1 MRPKSIVLLILALG
15 CGLVASI
22 GINQVLASRRSA
34 SSGTGGTTTIFVAVK
49 DIGIGDPLTPEL
61 VKLEEW
67 PENKVPVGAI
77 TQLEQLEDRRARVRF
92 FPGEPILEAK
102 LLPKGEEMSSASD
115 VVPKG
120 MRVVAV
126 RVDAQSSGGY
136 LLLPG
141 DRVDVMV
148 HLAANPSHAV
158 TETLTRTI
166 LQNVKVFAVDDI
178 FNREQDGKNTIAA
191 KTVSLLVNPKQAE
204 LLTLARSIGEIQLA
218 IRNADDTSVTETE
231 GATLHELLGTAP
243 AHQQPGDTSSPGGLL
258 SMLSQAALP
267 APPQP
272 VAQAE
277 PQADEPPAE
286 PEPKPAFTMLI
297 VAGNQPTTI
306 SFTEDGGLPVFRRG
320 TAVSGGVLAP
330 AADDSEPADAAE
342 PPAGSQPAG
351 SSAPAG
357 SAAPAEGEGAD
368 GEAAEPPGEPKEH
381 SQSGGAAARRWKRH
395 KSLAR

>member
-22 GINQVLASRRSA
+22 GINQVLASRRAA
-34 SSGTGGTTTIFVAVK
+34 SNSSGGTTNIFVAIK
-49 DIGIGDPLTPEL
+49 DIGIGDPVTTEL

-67 PENKVPVGAI
+67 PENKVPAGAI
-77 TQLEQLEDRRARVRF
+77 TNLQQLEDRRARVRF

-148 HLAANPSHAV
+148 HLAANASVSVP
-158 TETLTRTI
+158 ETLTRTI

-178 FNREQDGKNTIAA
+178 FSREKDGKNTIAA
-191 KTVSLLVNPKQAE
+191 KTVSLLVTPKQAE

-218 IRNADDTSVTETE
+218 IRNADDSSVTETE
-231 GATLHELLGTAP
+231 GATLHELLGSTPPAAQPADPAASPSGLLGLLTQLPPAAPQAAAP
-243 AHQQPGDTSSPGGLL
+243 ADP
-258 SMLSQAALP
+258 P
-267 APPQP
+267 A
-272 VAQAE
+272 
-277 PQADEPPAE
+277 AE
-286 PEPKPAFTMLI
+286 PEPQAEPRPVFTMVL
-297 VAGNQPTTI
+297 VAGNQPTTVT
-306 SFTEDGGLPVFRRG
+306 FDEQDGPPLFSGAADHSSG
-320 TAVSGGVLAP
+320 GGVLGP
-330 AADDSEPADAAE
+330 TDDSEPA
-342 PPAGSQPAG
+342 
-351 SSAPAG
+351 
-357 SAAPAEGEGAD
+357 
-368 GEAAEPPGEPKEH
+368 PGEPATSEPAPGEPSTGAQPPADEPADGTSPSARH
-381 SQSGGAAARRWKRH
+381 TIQHRLTREQSPHAR
-395 KSLAR
+395 

>member
-22 GINQVLASRRSA
+22 GINQVLASRRAASA
-34 SSGTGGTTTIFVAVK
+34 NTGGTTQIFVAVK
-49 DIGIGDPLTPEL
+49 DIGIGDPVTAEL

-67 PENKVPVGAI
+67 PEDKVPTGAI
-77 TQLEQLEDRRARVRF
+77 TQLQQLEDRRARVRF

-148 HLAANPSHAV
+148 HLAANTSISV

-178 FNREQDGKNTIAA
+178 FNREKDGKNTIAA
-191 KTVSLLVNPKQAE
+191 KTVSLLVTPKQAE

-218 IRNADDTSVTETE
+218 IRNADDNSVTETE

-243 AHQQPGDTSSPGGLL
+243 PPAPTAGQPSSPSGLL
-258 SMLSQAALP
+258 SMLTQPPTAMP
-267 APPQP
+267 QPPPQP
-272 VAQAE
+272 D
-277 PQADEPPAE
+277 PQAVE
-286 PEPKPAFTMLI
+286 PEPQPAPRPAFTMTI
-297 VAGNQPTTI
+297 VSGNQPTTVTFDEET
-306 SFTEDGGLPVFRRG
+306 SLPMFRSGAAGPSGRDLLRPAEGAEPGKGDPAGAEDPQAEDHATGDDEPVPGG
-320 TAVSGGVLAP
+320 
-330 AADDSEPADAAE
+330 E
-342 PPAGSQPAG
+342 PPAGG
-351 SSAPAG
+351 SST
-357 SAAPAEGEGAD
+357 S
-368 GEAAEPPGEPKEH
+368 
-381 SQSGGAAARRWKRH
+381 ARRVPRRD
-395 KSLAR
+395 SNREPTPQRR

>member
-22 GINQVLASRRSA
+22 GINQVLASRRA
-34 SSGTGGTTTIFVAVK
+34 ATGTTGGMTKIFVAVK
-49 DIGIGDPLTPEL
+49 DIGIGDPVTAEL

-67 PENKVPVGAI
+67 PENKVPAGAV
-77 TQLEQLEDRRARVRF
+77 TKLQQLEDRRARVRF

-148 HLAANPSHAV
+148 HLAANANVSV

-178 FNREQDGKNTIAA
+178 FNREKDGKNTIAA
-191 KTVSLLVNPKQAE
+191 KTVSLLVTPKQAE
-204 LLTLARSIGEIQLA
+204 LLTLARSIGEIQLS
-218 IRNADDTSVTETE
+218 IRNAEDSSVTETE

-243 AHQQPGDTSSPGGLL
+243 PERPSEPSSSGGLL
-258 SMLSQAALP
+258 SMLTQAPP

-272 VAQAE
+272 AAQPE
-277 PQADEPPAE
+277 PKTSE
-286 PEPKPAFTMLI
+286 PEPEPQPVFTMLI
-297 VAGNQPTTI
+297 VSGNQPTTVT
-306 SFTEDGGLPVFRRG
+306 FDAEDGPPVFSG
-320 TAVSGGVLAP
+320 PAPASGGDGQLVLPDEAAPGANAVPGDAAGEEPAGAP
-330 AADDSEPADAAE
+330 ADG
-342 PPAGSQPAG
+342 AGPS
-351 SSAPAG
+351 
-357 SAAPAEGEGAD
+357 
-368 GEAAEPPGEPKEH
+368 
-381 SQSGGAAARRWKRH
+381 ARRSGQERQAREPTRH
-395 KSLAR
+395 TR